1 MAANCAPTANLIRS
15 RNFVGRTR
23 CLFACQVENLKKLM
37 EPFLLRRLKS
47 DVETKIP
54 PKEETVI
61 DVELTAVQKQY
72 YRAIYER
79 NTEFLMRGAKKNN
92 APNLMNVVMELRKVR
107 LFDAGDGQP
116 SFLCIDAPPVC
127 HCRVSLSQV
136 CNHPYLVKGV
146 EDTVTE
152 QTQDPAELAR
162 LFIASSGKFVLLDK
176 LLPKLKAG
184 GHRVLIF
191 SQMVRILD
199 LLSDFLKIRKFVH
212 ERLDGSIRGNDRQ
225 VRASQMSPSVV
236 WPGKGCS
243 VLFVLYVG
251 LDFLDCCY
259 AGGNRPVHKAFV
271 RSVHYVVVD
280 TCGWFGH

>member
-1 MAANCAPTANLIRS
+1 
-15 RNFVGRTR
+15 
-23 CLFACQVENLKKLM
+23 M

-225 VRASQMSPSVV
+225 VRASQM
-236 WPGKGCS
+236 
-243 VLFVLYVG
+243 
-251 LDFLDCCY
+251 
-259 AGGNRPVHKAFV
+259 
-271 RSVHYVVVD
+271 
-280 TCGWFGH
+280 